1 MARIKRGVTAHKRK
15 KKVLRMAKGYYG
27 AKSKQFRSANQSVI
41 KSMAYAY
48 TGRKQKKRDYRRLW
62 IVRINAAA
70 RLNDMTYST
79 FINGL
84 KLAGIDIK
92 RKMLSELAIADMDA
106 FAELVKA
113 SKKAIEKGEKTPV
126 KVASEK
132 APVKKEAAA
141 KETAEVKKTAAAK
154 TSTAAKSTTTAA
166 KKTTAAKP
174 AASTAAKKTTAA
186 KSTSTA
192 AKKTTAAKPTASTAA
207 KKTTAAKS
215 TSTAAKKTTT
225 AKPAASTAAKKTTAP
240 KAEKEEK

>member
-48 TGRKQKKRDYRRLW
+48 SGRKQKKRDYRRLW

-84 KLAGIDIK
+84 KLAGIDIN

-113 SKKAIEKGEKTPV
+113 SKKAIGKGEKAPA
-126 KVASEK
+126 KKE
-132 APVKKEAAA
+132 APVKAAA
-141 KETAEVKKTAAAK
+141 EKTPAKQEAAEVKKATAAKAP
-154 TSTAAKSTTTAA
+154 TAAKSTSTSA

-174 AASTAAKKTTAA
+174 AASTAAKKTTATKPAASTAAKKSTAA

-192 AKKTTAAKPTASTAA
+192 AKKTTAAKP
-207 KKTTAAKS
+207 
-215 TSTAAKKTTT
+215 
-225 AKPAASTAAKKTTAP
+225 AASTAAKKSTAP